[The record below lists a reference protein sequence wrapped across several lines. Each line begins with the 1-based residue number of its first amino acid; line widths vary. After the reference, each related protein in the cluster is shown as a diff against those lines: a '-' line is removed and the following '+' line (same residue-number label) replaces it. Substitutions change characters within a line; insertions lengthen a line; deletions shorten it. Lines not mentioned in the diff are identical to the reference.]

1 MGSSISVGRHYL
13 RYKMNQKTDLAKDV
27 TNEITKMMAVVD
39 QEFRIPMTS
48 ILFNIQSLKRMIN
61 DEIENSSKL
70 LENKI
75 EAIEA
80 GANQISRLLEHVMD
94 LAQTHVS
101 EIQMRKNLI
110 HTHDLLSGVITHSK
124 KLTTSSFVQM
134 EHGPTNQYC
143 FIDGDKD
150 RLTQVLSNLIANLI
164 SFSPN
169 HAIIKLSTITHQK
182 NALFII
188 KDENCFLGPRDLA
201 TIFDKISTI
210 ITPNVERVGLG
221 LALSKWIIEAH
232 DGKIWIESSTELGTA
247 FFIELPKI
255 NLAEIKLH

>member
-1 MGSSISVGRHYL
+1 MGPSVPDGRHYL
-13 RYKMNQKTDLAKDV
+13 RYKMNQKTDLAKDDA
-27 TNEITKMMAVVD
+27 NEITKMMAVVN

-110 HTHDLLSGVITHSK
+110 HTHDLITGVITHSK
-124 KLTTSSFVQM
+124 KLTTSFVQM

-143 FIDGDKD
+143 FINGDKD
-150 RLTQVLSNLIANLI
+150 RLTQVLSNLFANLI
-164 SFSPN
+164 SFNPN

-188 KDENCFLGPRDLA
+188 KDETCFLGPRDLA

-232 DGKIWIESSTELGTA
+232 DGKIWIESSTEFGTA

-255 NLAEIKLH
+255 NLAEFKLH

>member
-1 MGSSISVGRHYL
+1 
-13 RYKMNQKTDLAKDV
+13 MNQKTDLA
-27 TNEITKMMAVVD
+27 NEITKMMAVVN

-61 DEIENSSKL
+61 DEIENTSKL

-75 EAIEA
+75 ESIEA

-110 HTHDLLSGVITHSK
+110 HTHDLLTTVITHSK
-124 KLTTSSFVQM
+124 KLTTSCFVQM

-150 RLTQVLSNLIANLI
+150 RLTQALSNLIANLI
-164 SFSPN
+164 SFNSD
-169 HAIIKLSTITHQK
+169 HAIIKLSTITHQQ

-188 KDENCFLGPRDLA
+188 KNETCFLGPRDLT

-210 ITPNVERVGLG
+210 ITPKVERVGLG

-232 DGKIWIESSTELGTA
+232 EGKIWIESSTELGTA
-247 FFIELPKI
+247 FFIELPKM
-255 NLAEIKLH
+255 NLNGSNCHRIQS

>member
-1 MGSSISVGRHYL
+1 
-13 RYKMNQKTDLAKDV
+13 MNQKTDLTKDV
-27 TNEITKMMAVVD
+27 ANEITKMMAVVN

-48 ILFNIQSLKRMIN
+48 ILFNIQSLKRIIN

-75 EAIEA
+75 ESIEA

-110 HTHDLLSGVITHSK
+110 HTHDLLSEVITHSK
-124 KLTTSSFVQM
+124 KLTTSCFVQM
-134 EHGPTNQYC
+134 EHALTNQYC
-143 FIDGDKD
+143 SIDGDKD
-150 RLTQVLSNLIANLI
+150 RLTQVFSNLIANLI
-164 SFSPN
+164 SFNPN
-169 HAIIKLSTITHQK
+169 QAIIKLSTITHQQ
-182 NALFII
+182 NALFVI
-188 KDENCFLGPRDLA
+188 KDETCFLAPRDLA

-210 ITPNVERVGLG
+210 KTPNMERMGLG

-247 FFIELPKI
+247 FFIELPKM
-255 NLAEIKLH
+255 NLNGSNCHRIQS